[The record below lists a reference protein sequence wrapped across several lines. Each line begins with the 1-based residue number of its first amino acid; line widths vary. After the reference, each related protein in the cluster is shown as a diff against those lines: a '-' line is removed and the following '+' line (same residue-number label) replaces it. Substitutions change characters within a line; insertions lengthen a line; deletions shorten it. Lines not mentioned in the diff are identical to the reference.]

1 MSDGKEK
8 VQCSRSIEC
17 LNCETTFEGNF
28 CPECGQKATTGRLTF
43 NSILGNVM
51 AGLTNFSSGML
62 FTVIKLFTHPGEA
75 VRRYI
80 EGSRIAYSK
89 PFSFLFVLCTV
100 WGILYFVTKY
110 YFPDTF
116 ANVVIDYDD
125 SAAKYT
131 DWTYSNVIV
140 QTLVELPFTAL
151 GIKWLFKKENGGRY
165 NYTELL
171 YMAAFIGC
179 QRMIVSIITLPVDSF
194 MSQYV
199 AYLAFAMSLSTFL
212 AAWTCKGFFAIGWTR
227 AILKSIPVALIG
239 LAGISLVTFIV
250 MACLHLSGII

>member
-1 MSDGKEK
+1 MSDRKEK
-8 VQCSRSIEC
+8 VQCSRRVEC
-17 LNCETTFEGNF
+17 LNCETIFEGNF

-43 NSILGNVM
+43 NSILGNIM
-51 AGLTNFSSGML
+51 AGLTNFSNGML

-80 EGSRIAYSK
+80 EGSRVVYSK
-89 PFSFLFVLCTV
+89 PFSFLVVLCTV
-100 WGILYFVTKY
+100 WGILYFVIKY
-110 YFPDTF
+110 YFPETF
-116 ANVVIDYDD
+116 ANFIIDYDD
-125 SAAKYT
+125 STAEYT
-131 DWTYSNVIV
+131 DWAYNNVIV

-151 GIKWLFKKENGGRY
+151 GIKWLFRKENGGRY

-179 QRMIVSIITLPVDSF
+179 QRMIVSIITQPLDSF
-194 MSQYV
+194 MSQHVVYV
-199 AYLAFAMSLSTFL
+199 AFSMLLSTFL
-212 AAWTCKGFFAIGWTR
+212 AAWTCKEFFAMGWPK

-250 MACLHLSGII
+250 MASLHLSGIL